1 MVTPNQSTIPSG
13 NPPSASLR
21 TTFADAA
28 RFWEPRRVFYNLV
41 LTAVVVHLDRSE
53 LAPLPPRVYA
63 TRSGRPR
70 VASERLLL
78 RRVPRRRSP
87 AAVAPRYP
95 LETSTRR
102 AMVDR
107 NALRPP
113 PGQLLDRRRD
123 LSGLPLT
130 KKCPS

>member
-63 TRSGRPR
+63 NFARRSGRPR

-78 RRVPRRRSP
+78 RRVPR
-87 AAVAPRYP
+87 
-95 LETSTRR
+95 
-102 AMVDR
+102 
-107 NALRPP
+107 
-113 PGQLLDRRRD
+113 
-123 LSGLPLT
+123 
-130 KKCPS
+130 